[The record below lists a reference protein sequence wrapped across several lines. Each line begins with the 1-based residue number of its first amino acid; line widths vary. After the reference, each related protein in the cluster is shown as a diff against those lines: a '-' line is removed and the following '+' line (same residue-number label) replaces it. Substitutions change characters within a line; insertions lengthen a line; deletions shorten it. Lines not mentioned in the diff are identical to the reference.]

1 MEIEK
6 SLSYLRAKK
15 KVETL
20 KGFYG
25 HLTAYLFVNTAMILV
40 QANVFNSEKVDFMG
54 LGIYVTAFFWGIGL
68 VCHAIYVFFVMN
80 VENSFLKRWEEKKIK
95 QFLEEENVGNRP
107 RDYESNRR

>member
-1 MEIEK
+1 METKK

-25 HLTAYLFVNTAMILV
+25 HLTVYILINTAMILV
-40 QANVFNSEKVDFMG
+40 QANVFNSEKVDFTG

-68 VCHAIYVFFVMN
+68 VSHALYVFFVLN
-80 VENSFLKRWEEKKIK
+80 VRNNFLKRWEEKKIK
-95 QFLEEENVGNRP
+95 QFLEE
-107 RDYESNRR
+107 DL